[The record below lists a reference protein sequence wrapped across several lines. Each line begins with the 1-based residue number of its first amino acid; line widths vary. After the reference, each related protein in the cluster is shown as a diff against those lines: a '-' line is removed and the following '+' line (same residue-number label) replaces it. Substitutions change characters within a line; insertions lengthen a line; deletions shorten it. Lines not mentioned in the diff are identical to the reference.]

1 MFTVVTYIAKEP
13 NSLLTCTKLDNPTG
27 VAPWWIRCL
36 LFFFLILPML
46 LTQVTLAASCLILS
60 ANLNRELPWSGLA
73 HICAT
78 DTYWSI
84 LMQVSDK

>member
-1 MFTVVTYIAKEP
+1 MDIKNNA
-13 NSLLTCTKLDNPTG
+13 G
-27 VAPWWIRCL
+27 VRLETMSP
-36 LFFFLILPML
+36 FFILPML
-46 LTQVTLAASCLILS
+46 LTQVTLAASCLLLS

-73 HICAT
+73 HICAI

>member
-1 MFTVVTYIAKEP
+1 MDIKNA
-13 NSLLTCTKLDNPTG
+13 G
-27 VAPWWIRCL
+27 VRLETMSPFF
-36 LFFFLILPML
+36 FFFLILPML

>member
-1 MFTVVTYIAKEP
+1 MDIKNNAGVRLETMFP
-13 NSLLTCTKLDNPTG
+13 FF
-27 VAPWWIRCL
+27 
-36 LFFFLILPML
+36 FFFLILPML

>member
-1 MFTVVTYIAKEP
+1 MDIKNA
-13 NSLLTCTKLDNPTG
+13 G
-27 VAPWWIRCL
+27 VRLETMSP
-36 LFFFLILPML
+36 FFFLILPML

>member
-1 MFTVVTYIAKEP
+1 
-13 NSLLTCTKLDNPTG
+13 
-27 VAPWWIRCL
+27 
-36 LFFFLILPML
+36 ML

>member
-1 MFTVVTYIAKEP
+1 MDIKNA
-13 NSLLTCTKLDNPTG
+13 G
-27 VAPWWIRCL
+27 VRLETMSPF
-36 LFFFLILPML
+36 FFFLILPML